1 MPNDPLGVYGPIPT
15 PTTPIQPTA
24 NPLALQAQAATA
36 TLGVGASSGGN
47 LAPLN
52 GQGGGPAIAPT
63 NMTDPSTP
71 FGLELPTKGDF
82 QMLVKPSL
90 SLGTSPSTLGQN
102 ASANLAPAH
111 SVDVMGGDAGYN
123 REVRNYFIVRE
134 KRVANLAAKL
144 DAETGKA
151 LRDQLAQKIAILQ
164 NSAEYRAADGA
175 TQAQILD
182 KAYQDTEATAISS
195 GAVTAD
201 GAGAASDTPDNTTS
215 LGYTPQDIAALQ
227 AVASQYLVPYAQQA
241 QASGGMAQASLQSL
255 ASQAATPQ
263 MRVYAT
269 QAANAQKAAQD
280 QLAAAYMAQVSAAPT
295 MAVIQQ
301 NTQLQQQMA
310 QMQQQILGY
319 QARSQQPASTG
330 GDFASILAQA
340 QAGGATTQ
348 AGG

>member
-1 MPNDPLGVYGPIPT
+1 VADMGLGPTIHVPGPTINVPGPKIHMPKESASVAFGDIVN
-15 PTTPIQPTA
+15 
-24 NPLALQAQAATA
+24 QAMNAQ
-36 TLGVGASSGGN
+36 
-47 LAPLN
+47 LAPT
-52 GQGGGPAIAPT
+52 GPAGPAQTPV
-63 NMTDPSTP
+63 TDPNAP
-71 FGLELPTKGDF
+71 FTLELPDAKAFDVSGPL
-82 QMLVKPSL
+82 QW
-90 SLGTSPSTLGQN
+90 SPEANRGGAATLIPGSPHYTVQ
-102 ASANLAPAH
+102 
-111 SVDVMGGDAGYN
+111 DGKAGYDH
-123 REVRNYFIVRE
+123 EVRNYFMVRD
-134 KRVANLAAKL
+134 KRIENLAAKL
-144 DAETGKA
+144 DKETGKA
-151 LRDQLAQKIAILQ
+151 LRDQLAQKIAIIQ
-164 NSAEYRAADGA
+164 NSAEYRAADAA

-182 KAYQDTEATAISS
+182 KAYQDTEVTAISA

-201 GAGAASDTPDNTTS
+201 GKGQAGSADNATS
-215 LGYTPQDIAALQ
+215 LGYTPQDLAALQ

-295 MAVIQQ
+295 MAVIQA

>member
-1 MPNDPLGVYGPIPT
+1 MPNPLMQQAVAT
-15 PTTPIQPTA
+15 VASASA
-24 NPLALQAQAATA
+24 NPTGMAPAAPAQT
-36 TLGVGASSGGN
+36 
-47 LAPLN
+47 P
-52 GQGGGPAIAPT
+52 
-63 NMTDPSTP
+63 MTDPSTP
-71 FGLELPTKGDF
+71 FTLQLPAAGDF
-82 QMLVKPSL
+82 TMTVKPSL

-102 ASANLAPAH
+102 ATANLAPAH
-111 SVDVMGGDAGYN
+111 DVDVMGGSAGYD
-123 REVRNYFIVRE
+123 REVKNYFMVRE

-144 DAETGKA
+144 DTETGKA

-164 NSAEYRAADGA
+164 GAKEFQAADGA
-175 TQAQILD
+175 TQAQMLD
-182 KAYQDTEATAISS
+182 KAYQDAEASAITA

-201 GAGAASDTPDNTTS
+201 GAGASDTPDNTTS
-215 LGYTPQDIAALQ
+215 LGYTPQDLAALQ

-310 QMQQQILGY
+310 QLQQQILGY
-319 QARSQQPASTG
+319 QARSQQPSASTG
-330 GDFASILAQA
+330 ADFASILAQA